1 MQSLSELVEQAEAEI
16 SAASD
21 LGALDAVRVKYLGKK
36 GELTARMK
44 GLGALTPEERPVAG
58 TGEGR

>member
-16 SAASD
+16 SGASD

-44 GLGALTPEERPVAG
+44 GLGHNLSSNRT
-58 TGEGR
+58 